1 MDLVLIV
8 LIVSVAL
15 MFIALQVCNV
25 LKEICKKGVK
35 DEDTENIEKGK

>member
-25 LKEICKKGVK
+25 LKEICKGVR
-35 DEDTENIEKGK
+35 DEDTRNIEKGK